1 MKILWGIIKDKFSG
15 KVLTSEKQKNFTNMP
30 LQKVLIAGNW
40 RDSRN
45 PSGIFQTVNPAQKAI
60 LPERYPVSC
69 LEEVVEAIEAGKEAA
84 ELLQRIPPESI
95 ADFLDK
101 FASNIEARAEELVNL
116 ANIETGLAK
125 EPRLR
130 SSELPRTT
138 DQLRQA
144 ANAARDRSWCRATI
158 DTKTNINSKFGP
170 LGGPVVVFGPNN
182 FPFAFNSAAGGDF
195 AAAIA
200 AGNPVIAK
208 ANPSHAGTTKIFAE
222 TAFEAVKS
230 TGLPAATLQL
240 IYRTLPEAG
249 LTLVSHQSVGATGF
263 TGGRVSGLKLKE
275 AADKAGKPIYLEMS
289 SINPVF
295 ILPGAL
301 TERLNIIASE
311 LYSSCSLGAGQF
323 CTKPGLVI
331 IENNKDGEAFIS
343 YAAKLFEDNKPGVLL
358 SPSGPQNIAR
368 SIEVLINAGA
378 EIIVGGK
385 ESEGAGYAFLNTLLK
400 VSGDTFLQNPL
411 LLQTEAFGTVSLII
425 MANDT
430 SQMAE
435 IASRLEGNLTGSIYS
450 HSGNDDDLAYKKIE
464 PVLRTKVGRLLNDKM
479 PTGVAVVPGM
489 NHGGPY
495 PATGHPGFTAVGLP
509 ASILRFA
516 ALHCYDNVRQHR
528 LPPELQDK
536 NPTGKMWR
544 LIDGVWTQADVIR

>member
-1 MKILWGIIKDKFSG
+1 MS
-15 KVLTSEKQKNFTNMP
+15 
-30 LQKVLIAGNW
+30 LQKVLVAGMW
-40 RDSRN
+40 RDSKN
-45 PSGIFQTVNPAQKAI
+45 PEGSFQTVNPAQKTL
-60 LPERYPVSC
+60 LPESYPVSC
-69 LEEVVEAIEAGKEAA
+69 LKEVLEVIDAGKKAA
-84 ELLQRIPPESI
+84 DLLQSVPPESI

-101 FASNIEARAEELVNL
+101 FAANIEARSEELVNL

-130 SSELPRTT
+130 TSELPRTT

-144 ANAARDRSWCRATI
+144 ANAARDRSWCKATI
-158 DTKTNINSKFGP
+158 DTKSNINSKFGP

-195 AAAIA
+195 ASAIA

-222 TAFEAVKS
+222 AAFEAVKS
-230 TGLPAATLQL
+230 TGLPESTVQL
-240 IYRTLPEAG
+240 IYRTSPETG
-249 LTLVSHQSVGATGF
+249 LILVSHQSVGATGF
-263 TGGRVSGLKLKE
+263 TGSRISGLRLKE

-289 SINPVF
+289 SVNPVF

-301 TERLNIIASE
+301 TERLDKIASE

-323 CTKPGLVI
+323 CTNPGLVI
-331 IENNKDGEAFIS
+331 IENNKEGDLFINS
-343 YAAKLFEDNKPGVLL
+343 VAKLFSDNKPGILL
-358 SPSGPQNIAR
+358 SPAGPRNIAD
-368 SIEVLINAGA
+368 SIAVLTKAGA
-378 EIIVGGK
+378 EIVVGGK
-385 ESEGAGYAFLNTLLK
+385 ESEGPGYAFLNTLLQ
-400 VSGDTFLQNPL
+400 VSGDRFLQNPE

-425 MANDT
+425 KAKNT
-430 SQMAE
+430 LQMAE

-450 HSGNDDDLAYKKIE
+450 HSGNDDDQAYKKIE

-509 ASILRFA
+509 AAMLRFA
-516 ALHCYDNVRQHR
+516 ALHCYDNVRPYR
-528 LPPELQDK
+528 LPEELQDK

-544 LIDGVWTQADVIR
+544 IIDGQWSQEDVKR